1 MLICWLAA
9 PVSAAALT
17 VLAPASVTPGLKA
30 LAVPFSTKTGIAV
43 TVGGGARDKVFE
55 ILNTGGAADVV
66 VLPTAD
72 LITTPRVTGMIP
84 LGHIAVGVG
93 VRAGRKVPDISTPEK
108 FRAALLAAKGVA
120 YADPKAGTSA
130 GKVIDQLLST
140 AEFSR
145 VKRVPVQGLAV
156 SALLNGQADIVLQML
171 PELAANKE
179 VALAGPVPD
188 GTGVDFSA
196 GIAAQTVNA
205 VEAQAFLSFLTD
217 LANVPVWKNSG
228 LEPVGH

>member
-1 MLICWLAA
+1 MCWLVA
-9 PVSAAALT
+9 PASAAGLT

-43 TVGGGARDKVFE
+43 SVDGGARDKVFE

-72 LITTPRVTGMIP
+72 LIATPRVTGMVP

-93 VRAGRKVPDISTPEK
+93 VRAGTKVPDISTPEK

-130 GKVIDQLLST
+130 GIIIDQMLSA

-156 SALLNGQADIVLQML
+156 SALLNGQADITLQML

-188 GTGVDFSA
+188 GAGVDFSA

-205 VEAQAFLSFLTD
+205 VQAQAFINFLTD
-217 LANVPVWKNSG
+217 PKNVSVWKNNG
-228 LEPVGH
+228 LEPVGR